1 VQQPGEAFRFD
12 AEFQRKIVKLCL
24 LDDSFATQALKH
36 LDASHFESEALQWVW
51 RTIQHER
58 EEKRSATMLVIRD
71 RVRDAPEAN
80 RPRFAAMVQQLE
92 LEVIREEAYIRARLA
107 EFVQRAV
114 FVRAFEDTKRLYN
127 MGRHGEAIEH
137 MQKESAR
144 AQQVRFDA
152 PDRGWFFETLDD
164 RMRQRRY
171 RAEHELD
178 FTHPSG
184 ITGVDA
190 ILNGGLSAGELGIWI
205 ADSKGGKSLFLV
217 HLTAY
222 SAMASAHRT
231 LMILLEGSR
240 RQTEDRIE
248 TVFSHKAYSEVR
260 GGELSASDVRQLH
273 EEYQQRRRLLV
284 IRAMTQG
291 WQYSVRDIRAEIDD
305 LKMTEGWV
313 PELITCDYGDLL
325 RSTAKNVTEEQHQRD
340 AFADLKVLSQ
350 QDRGYALWSASQGR
364 RPPTNAKEF
373 SKDSMRDGKRV
384 IRARDVADSY
394 NKVRRADFIGS
405 INQTEEERD
414 QGEARLFCELYRDNQ
429 AGRVIRVKQDLN
441 RMIFADLLADVN
453 RPDSPDAI
461 LAEQSA
467 RRVEEQQA
475 IQNLA
480 VLGGI
485 DRGVAPVTPDGKRY

>member
-1 VQQPGEAFRFD
+1 VLQPGEAFRFD
-12 AEFQRKIVKLCL
+12 AEFQRKVVKLCL
-24 LDDSFATQALKH
+24 IDDAFQTQALKH
-36 LDASHFESEALQWVW
+36 LNAAHFESESLQWVW
-51 RTIQHER
+51 RTIQRQR

-71 RVRDAPEAN
+71 QVRDAPELN
-80 RPRFAAMVQQLE
+80 RPRLAAMVQQLE
-92 LEVIREEAYIRARLA
+92 LEVIREESYIRARLA

-114 FVRAFEDTKRLYN
+114 FVAAFEDTKRLYN
-127 MGRHGEAIEH
+127 MGRHLEAIEH
-137 MQKESAR
+137 MQREAAR
-144 AQQVRFDA
+144 AQQVRFDV

-178 FTHPSG
+178 FVYPTG

-190 ILNGGLSAGELGIWI
+190 ILNGGLSPGELGIWI

-222 SAMASAHRT
+222 SAQASAHRT

-248 TVFSHKAYSEVR
+248 TVFAHKAYADVR
-260 GGELSASDVRQLH
+260 KGELSVSDVQTLH
-273 EEYQQRRRLLV
+273 EEYLQRRRLLV

-291 WQYSVRDIRAEIDD
+291 WQYSVADIRAELDD
-305 LKMTEGWV
+305 LKMSEGWI

-325 RSTAKNVTEEQHQRD
+325 RSQAKNVTEEQHQRD
-340 AFADLKVLSQ
+340 AFGDLKVLSS
-350 QDRGYALWSASQGR
+350 QDRGYGIWSASQGR
-364 RPPTNAKEF
+364 RPPASTKEF
-373 SKDSMRDGKRV
+373 SKDSLRGGKHV

-405 INQTEEERD
+405 INQTEEERE

-429 AGRVIRVKQDLN
+429 AGKVVRIKQDLN
-441 RMIFADLLADVN
+441 KMVFADLLAAVN

-461 LAEQSA
+461 HAEQSA

-475 IQNLA
+475 IQNLTVSA
-480 VLGGI
+480 GV
-485 DRGVAPVTPDGKRY
+485 DRGVAPVKPDGRTY